1 MNLSKRQHQIRL
13 NPAEEFLLN
22 ELLDTITT
30 DQQERLI
37 TIDRQGREGYRN
49 HSGAKPASKALILRR
64 AIQLGLPQVI
74 SELNLDITTPEPNP
88 QPIP

>member
-37 TIDRQGREGYRN
+37 TIDRQGCEGYRN
-49 HSGAKPASKALILRR
+49 HSGAKPA
-64 AIQLGLPQVI
+64 
-74 SELNLDITTPEPNP
+74 
-88 QPIP
+88 